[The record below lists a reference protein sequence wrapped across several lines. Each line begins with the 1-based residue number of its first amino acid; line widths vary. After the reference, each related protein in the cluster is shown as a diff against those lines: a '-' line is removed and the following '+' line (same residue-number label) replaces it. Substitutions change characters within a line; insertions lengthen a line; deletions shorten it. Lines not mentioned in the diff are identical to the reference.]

1 MSETYTSS
9 NLRKSLQWLKGE
21 RFYIFLAIY
30 FVCLLLPAYW
40 LDVFETTD
48 SRYSEISREMLQF
61 HNYLEPFYNGIKH
74 FHKPPFTY
82 WITALGL
89 DLFGVNG
96 LGARFFGAVFA
107 VLTLIFTKK
116 TAMLLTSDEDKAD
129 ASVLVLA
136 SSFLFLVVARVVST
150 DIFLTFFAIGGLYYL
165 FNQIYGVKSMKNA
178 LMFAVMLGF
187 GFLTKGPV
195 IFLFTLLPFVV
206 AKFFNK
212 EHRHVFSIKEG
223 AYAILLFVAIALPWY
238 LYVISVTPGLL
249 HYFLYD
255 QTVERVTDAS
265 RFHRAEPFY
274 FFPMIF
280 LSSFFP
286 WIYYFFKNL
295 KYTDVVKPGRAIY
308 LYVLMPFIVFQISSS
323 KLATYLLPFYP
334 VCAIIVAG
342 KMDSEFLPRVL
353 RIVFTALGLVV
364 AVAPFFVPFLKP
376 FAIYIAAAAVIYTII
391 AYSIAF
397 KNYSKTGY
405 LASVSFLIILFGLL
419 AYGVITFSG
428 PNTKGYRLS
437 AADIKKFD
445 PQGKYPVLVYHAFA
459 PSISFY
465 LNDVKMLAF
474 ATKRE
479 TLFQTKA
486 EYGKYYIDTNE
497 DLQNYL
503 DTHDK
508 FIVFTFKNYASDIIS
523 KANRQCTQISER
535 GGKKLAFFCEKK

>member
-1 MSETYTSS
+1 M
-9 NLRKSLQWLKGE
+9 
-21 RFYIFLAIY
+21 
-30 FVCLLLPAYW
+30 LLIPAYW

-48 SRYSEISREMLQF
+48 ARYSEISREMLQF
-61 HNYLEPFYNGIKH
+61 HNFMEPFYNGIKH

-82 WITALGL
+82 WINAVGL
-89 DLFGVNG
+89 WIFGVNG
-96 LGARFFGAVFA
+96 FGARFFGAVFA

-136 SSFLFLVVARVVST
+136 SSFLFLVVSRVVST
-150 DIFLTFFAIGGLYYL
+150 DIYLTFFAIGALYYL
-165 FNQIYGVKSMKNA
+165 FSQMYVRQTVGNS

-206 AKFFNK
+206 AKFFDR
-212 EHRHVFSIKEG
+212 EHRHVFTVKQG
-223 AYAILLFVAIALPWY
+223 FYAILLFALIALPWY
-238 LYVISVTPGLL
+238 LYVITVNQGLL

-280 LSSFFP
+280 VSSFFP

-295 KYTDVVKPGRAIY
+295 KYADIVRPGRAIY
-308 LYVLMPFIVFQISSS
+308 LYVLMPFIVFQVSSS

-334 VCAIIVAG
+334 ICAIIVAAR
-342 KMDSEFLPRVL
+342 MDGEFLDKTL
-353 RIVFTALGLVV
+353 RIVFTLLGAAVGV
-364 AVAPFFVPFLKP
+364 AAFFVPFLKP
-376 FAIYIAAAAVIYTII
+376 FAFYIAVGAVIYTVA

-397 KNYSKTGY
+397 KNYNKTAY
-405 LASVSFLIILFGLL
+405 LASVSFLIITLSLL
-419 AYGVITFSG
+419 VYGVMTFAG
-428 PNTKGYRLS
+428 PNTKGYRLT

-445 PQGKYPVLVYHAFA
+445 PKGEYPVLIYHVFA
-459 PSISFY
+459 PSVSFY
-465 LNDVKMLAF
+465 LNDVKTMAF
-474 ATKRE
+474 ATDRE
-479 TLFQTKA
+479 LIFQNKG
-486 EYGKYYIDTNE
+486 EYGKYYIDQ
-497 DLQNYL
+497 DVDMQKYL

-508 FIVFTFKNYASDIIS
+508 FIVVTVKKSAESLLSDQS
-523 KANRQCTQISER
+523 RQCRLISER
-535 GGKKLAFFCEKK
+535 GGKKLVYFCEKK